1 MKDFYQV
8 LGVSSNSSDS
18 EIKKAY
24 RKLAIEHHPDKNKE
38 GSDSKFKEIAE
49 AYETLGNT
57 TKKEKYDYL
66 RKNPFSSNYNDGF
79 KSNNRRNQR
88 DHFSE
93 WVNNHSGFKT
103 TSSKVNTS
111 YLNISESKTV
121 SLVDAIDGN
130 PINISYNRKIVT
142 SDLKS
147 ESENKNINVYLK
159 LADKYANLIEEK
171 GKFYVKIKLESLGN
185 ESVYNR
191 VNIWGD
197 PEIEVLKGDYIL
209 KIKIDLPLNIKLEGN
224 NIIQYLDVPLKS
236 VILKDENIE
245 VTTILGKKYKAE
257 INSPE
262 KLNDL
267 KFNIKGSGLKSIDGK
282 LGNYI
287 IRFNVMCPDLS
298 NTSDSDLN
306 KLKSIIS

>member
-267 KFNIKGSGLKSIDGK
+267 KFNIKESGLKGIDGK
-282 LGNYI
+282 LGNYT
-287 IRFNVMCPDLS
+287 IRFNVLCPDLS
-298 NTSDSDLN
+298 NTSEGDLN

>member
-24 RKLAIEHHPDKNKE
+24 RKLAIEHHPDKNEE

-267 KFNIKGSGLKSIDGK
+267 KFNIKESGLKGIDGK
-282 LGNYI
+282 LGNYT
-287 IRFNVMCPDLS
+287 IRFNVLCPDLS
-298 NTSDSDLN
+298 NTSEGDLN

>member
-1 MKDFYQV
+1 MKDFYQI

-24 RKLAIEHHPDKNKE
+24 RKLAIAHHPDKNKE

-66 RKNPFSSNYNDGF
+66 RKNPFSRNYNDGF
-79 KSNNRRNQR
+79 KNSRRNQQ

-93 WVNNHSGFKT
+93 WVNNHSGFRT

-147 ESENKNINVYLK
+147 ESEDKNINVYLK

-185 ESVYNR
+185 ESVSNR

-209 KIKIDLPLNIKLEGN
+209 KIRIDLPLNIKLEGN

-267 KFNIKGSGLKSIDGK
+267 KFNIRGSGLKGMDGK

>member
-93 WVNNHSGFKT
+93 WVNNHSGFRT

-147 ESENKNINVYLK
+147 ESEDKNINVYLK

-185 ESVYNR
+185 ESVSNR

-197 PEIEVLKGDYIL
+197 PEMEVLKGDYIL
-209 KIKIDLPLNIKLEGN
+209 KIRIDLPLNIKLEGN
-224 NIIQYLDVPLKS
+224 DIIQYLDVPLKS

-267 KFNIKGSGLKSIDGK
+267 KFNIKESGLKGIDGK
-282 LGNYI
+282 LGNYT
-287 IRFNVMCPDLS
+287 IRFNVLCPDLS
-298 NTSDSDLN
+298 NTSEGDLN